1 MFEPPENL
9 LAVASEFHRL
19 GLGSFVFVGGATV
32 GLYLT
37 DPAAGAPRVT
47 LDVDVV
53 VDVGSRQG
61 FYEIEERLRRAG
73 HEPDPSGPV
82 GRWRVRGVPV
92 DLTPSSEQVLG
103 FTNRWYGA
111 LVETAA
117 PYQLSP
123 GLSIRVGTPAMFLA
137 SKLEAFLDRGS
148 DDPTM
153 SSDLTDIVTLIDGR
167 RQLPEEV
174 ASLPL
179 QAREWVAQTIG
190 SIVARSDHYFLIQ
203 AHLFPDEASQGRAE
217 FVRDQMLLMT
227 R

>member
-1 MFEPPENL
+1 
-9 LAVASEFHRL
+9 
-19 GLGSFVFVGGATV
+19 
-32 GLYLT
+32 
-37 DPAAGAPRVT
+37 
-47 LDVDVV
+47 
-53 VDVGSRQG
+53 
-61 FYEIEERLRRAG
+61 
-73 HEPDPSGPV
+73 
-82 GRWRVRGVPV
+82 
-92 DLTPSSEQVLG
+92 
-103 FTNRWYGA
+103 
-111 LVETAA
+111 
-117 PYQLSP
+117 
-123 GLSIRVGTPAMFLA
+123 MFLA

-203 AHLFPDEASQGRAE
+203 AHLFNDEASQGRAE